1 MQQATN
7 YCRRARTT
15 GIVIQDRRLYNNSA
29 TGAKLDPI
37 NFLKSAVFCS
47 NFIYSLEGFFTEE
60 IDFAD
65 DQIKQMT
72 IMIKHFQTKLMKPS

>member
-1 MQQATN
+1 MKQA
-7 YCRRARTT
+7 
-15 GIVIQDRRLYNNSA
+15 GEIIVAERELLALSYRRLYNNSS
-29 TGAKLDPI
+29 TGAKLEPI
-37 NFLKSAVFCS
+37 SFLKSAVFCS
-47 NFIYSLEGFFTEE
+47 NFIYSLEEFFTEE

>member
-1 MQQATN
+1 MKQAGEIIVA
-7 YCRRARTT
+7 AR
-15 GIVIQDRRLYNNSA
+15 GLLALSYRRLYNNSS
-29 TGAKLDPI
+29 TGAKLEPI
-37 NFLKSAVFCS
+37 SFLKSAVFCS

-60 IDFAD
+60 IDFAG